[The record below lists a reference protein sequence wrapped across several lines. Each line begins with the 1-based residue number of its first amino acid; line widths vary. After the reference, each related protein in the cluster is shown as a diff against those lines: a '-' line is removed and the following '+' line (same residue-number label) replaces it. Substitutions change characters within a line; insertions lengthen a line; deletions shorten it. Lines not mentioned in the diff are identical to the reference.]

1 MKRSIPFTDRHAAD
15 GGEDCA
21 VTTMEALNFVRE
33 GAAEE
38 LREWLEAGKGV
49 EGEEMEERKALV
61 FGKATFSLGMSLLL
75 WAVDN
80 MEIEPEKRVQICGD
94 LLGAF
99 PDLIDHVG
107 PDKATALHYAAGN
120 GDLKILNMLLE
131 KGAKLLQDDKDES
144 PLHWACLNGHLD
156 VVKILLKVGCD
167 PNQRGTEGNTC
178 LHYAV
183 SNKHTEVITELL
195 SDPRIDNEAR
205 NSAKEI
211 ANKRGDKNLL
221 QLFDPE
227 KREILV
233 QVQGLQKELDIY
245 TERVKKMESRRV
257 VEQEQLRKVY
267 QELAEEETAH
277 RETKENIERLKDQKR
292 VKAIT
297 EHDLIHALM
306 LEQKAENARLQQKL
320 AEVSLERSNDQR
332 KVDVKVSDLHRTLS
346 SLLAMLETTNLG
358 IITAKTAIEGARPY
372 FQLPKN

>member
-1 MKRSIPFTDRHAAD
+1 
-15 GGEDCA
+15 
-21 VTTMEALNFVRE
+21 
-33 GAAEE
+33 
-38 LREWLEAGKGV
+38 
-49 EGEEMEERKALV
+49 
-61 FGKATFSLGMSLLL
+61 
-75 WAVDN
+75 
-80 MEIEPEKRVQICGD
+80 
-94 LLGAF
+94 
-99 PDLIDHVG
+99 
-107 PDKATALHYAAGN
+107 
-120 GDLKILNMLLE
+120 MLLE